1 MNIFIIATVYH
12 LKDVEH
18 EKISVYF
25 SRSPTDNGH
34 HKFGVLLSIEC
45 WGCWS
50 LNTCVVCVCMCG
62 FIPKSRNRTHSAL
75 PRFPWISM
83 SECLLLPRVL
93 SMKFILLC
101 MVIVHSFSIV
111 LGYLCLFIN
120 SVFKFIHSATDIFFF
135 FAHFPNV
142 LGYLKSP
149 CSKHSA
155 TDFSTY
161 VDVNCVCAHWR
172 KCWIARCASIQ
183 LTNGASFPELPQII
197 FPPAVNKT
205 SDPCSPVNS
214 LFYLFHFPHYILD
227 IAFITFYLWFNVY
240 YTYS

>member
-34 HKFGVLLSIEC
+34 HKFDVLLSIEC
-45 WGCWS
+45 WGGWS
-50 LNTCVVCVCMCG
+50 LNTCVVCVCMCV

-101 MVIVHSFSIV
+101 MVIVHSFPIV

-120 SVFKFIHSATDIFFF
+120 SVFKFIHSATDFFFF

-142 LGYLKSP
+142 LGYLKLP

-161 VDVNCVCAHWR
+161 VDVNCVCVPIGGNAELPGVHLF
-172 KCWIARCASIQ
+172 SLLMEPVSQ
-183 LTNGASFPELPQII
+183 SFPKSYSLQQWTRLQIPVPLSIVYFI
-197 FPPAVNKT
+197 F
-205 SDPCSPVNS
+205 
-214 LFYLFHFPHYILD
+214 FIFHIIYW
-227 IAFITFYLWFNVY
+227 T
-240 YTYS
+240 